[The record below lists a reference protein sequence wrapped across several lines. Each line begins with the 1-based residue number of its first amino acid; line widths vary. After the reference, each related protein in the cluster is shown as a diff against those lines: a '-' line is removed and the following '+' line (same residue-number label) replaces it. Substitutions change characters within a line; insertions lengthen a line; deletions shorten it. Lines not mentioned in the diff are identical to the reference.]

1 MDFNESAVYAVV
13 RIGTNKMELLMSR
26 APEEERTAQTI
37 EAEALVGRTL
47 EGDYGAFE
55 QWVLQHERRVMTFAM
70 RLLRDRED
78 AQDATQEVFFRAF
91 RFLHRLDPRRPAE
104 PWLMRITINVCRD
117 IQRKRKRAAAL
128 SELQVTE
135 SLSSSSGS
143 GDQHSELAQEQQRQL
158 LWKALDELPEK
169 ERMALILRDVEGLS
183 TSEAAEVLASSET
196 TVRSQI
202 CRGRLKLKEILGRMK
217 GGRP

>member
-1 MDFNESAVYAVV
+1 
-13 RIGTNKMELLMSR
+13 MELLMSR
-26 APEEERTAQTI
+26 APEDQRTTETI
-37 EAEALVGRTL
+37 EAEALVERTL

-55 QWVLQHERRVMTFAM
+55 QWVLRHERRVMTFAV

-91 RFLHRLDPRRPAE
+91 RFLHRLDTRRPAE

-117 IQRKRKRAAAL
+117 IQRKRQRTAAF
-128 SELQVTE
+128 SEIHTAD
-135 SLSSSSGS
+135 SLPSES
-143 GDQHSELAQEQQRQL
+143 GDQHLELAQEQQRQL
-158 LWKALDELPEK
+158 LWKALDELPAK

-183 TSEAAEVLASSET
+183 TSEAAEVLASSEA

-202 CRGRLKLKEILGRMK
+202 CRGRLKLKEIVERMK

>member
-1 MDFNESAVYAVV
+1 
-13 RIGTNKMELLMSR
+13 MELLMSR
-26 APEEERTAQTI
+26 APEDQRMAETI
-37 EAEALVGRTL
+37 EAEALVERTL

-55 QWVLQHERRVMTFAM
+55 QWVLRHERRVMTFAV

-91 RFLHRLDPRRPAE
+91 RFLHRLDTRRPAE
-104 PWLMRITINVCRD
+104 PWLMRITVNVCRD
-117 IQRKRKRAAAL
+117 IQRKRQRTPAFSEIRAAD
-128 SELQVTE
+128 
-135 SLSSSSGS
+135 SLPSGS
-143 GDQHSELAQEQQRQL
+143 EDQHAELAQEQQRQM
-158 LWKALDELPEK
+158 LWKALDQLPEK

-202 CRGRLKLKEILGRMK
+202 CRGRLKLKDILDKVK